1 MAGKISALLG
11 VVTMDEEEE
20 SYGVV
25 SQTTKEIPVIGD
37 WLRRNPRQANG
48 SEFQT
53 NGEFFIG
60 MNFSFIY
67 GNMDDLFTL
76 ASIKY
81 LVVGGVKWKVQ
92 SMTVTYPRVTL
103 ELGGMYNAI

>member
-11 VVTMDEEEE
+11 VVTMDDEE

-25 SQTTKEIPVIGD
+25 SPITKEIPVIGD

-67 GNMDDLFTL
+67 GHMDDLFTL

-81 LVVGGVKWKVQ
+81 LVIGGVKWKVQ
-92 SMTVTYPRVTL
+92 SMTVLYPRVTL
-103 ELGGMYNAI
+103 ELGGMYNAV